1 MSKTVEETN
10 CDPRLALAWA
20 VSSHNSLCNHLG
32 FSPNQL
38 VFGFN
43 PNYPSVLSDDLPA
56 LDTTTSNDLIRKM
69 LNMKH
74 TSWKQFVEAEN
85 SNRIR
90 RALSHNVRTYS
101 DVKFTNGDV
110 VYYRRKNFKG
120 WRGPGVVLGQE
131 GQCVAVRH
139 QGEIYKVH
147 PHQLLLREH
156 FQAKGGS
163 GSNHEGSSTT
173 SRASNV
179 QQFPNLSNLN
189 PEDAPS
195 KNETSDSSDT
205 TNEVNGTVNS
215 DQVEYLMSAVRPKRN
230 TVVKYKLQNDGWKLA
245 KVLSH
250 QPKQTGQYKNWF
262 NIQED
267 DDVQSCVNW
276 DHVELWK
283 EVEGTESAVF
293 LTGIQHKSQEVVDAK
308 EKELQNLI
316 DHDVFKEVPYNNQP
330 TVSSRWVITE
340 KLVDGKKCYKARLVA
355 RSFEEVTD
363 KLQRIHQH
371 AAERVFALYSCHQ
384 PL

>member
-1 MSKTVEETN
+1 MDLKEHVHNRSWILHMIDSATRYSAACLVYSKNPEDIVLYIFLIWITHFGCPKRLWSDNGGEFSNSVTKELGEKFNIEPKTTAAESPYSNGVNERHHMIIVEAMSKTVEETN

-110 VYYRRKNFKG
+110 VYYRQKNFKG

-131 GQCVAVRH
+131 GQCVAARH

-163 GSNHEGSSTT
+163 GNNHEGLLLL
-173 SRASNV
+173 AELLMCSN
-179 QQFPNLSNLN
+179 F
-189 PEDAPS
+189 
-195 KNETSDSSDT
+195 
-205 TNEVNGTVNS
+205 
-215 DQVEYLMSAVRPKRN
+215 
-230 TVVKYKLQNDGWKLA
+230 
-245 KVLSH
+245 
-250 QPKQTGQYKNWF
+250 
-262 NIQED
+262 
-267 DDVQSCVNW
+267 
-276 DHVELWK
+276 
-283 EVEGTESAVF
+283 
-293 LTGIQHKSQEVVDAK
+293 
-308 EKELQNLI
+308 
-316 DHDVFKEVPYNNQP
+316 
-330 TVSSRWVITE
+330 
-340 KLVDGKKCYKARLVA
+340 
-355 RSFEEVTD
+355 
-363 KLQRIHQH
+363 
-371 AAERVFALYSCHQ
+371 
-384 PL
+384 